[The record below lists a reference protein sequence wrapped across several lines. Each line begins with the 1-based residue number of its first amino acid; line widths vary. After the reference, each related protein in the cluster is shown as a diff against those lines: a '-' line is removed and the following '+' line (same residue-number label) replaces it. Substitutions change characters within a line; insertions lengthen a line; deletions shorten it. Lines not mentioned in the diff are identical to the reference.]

1 MIKLAATIKTG
12 LRFSRYETLTSEKI
26 AEFAQ
31 LVGDTN
37 LLHRDKK
44 FAAGNNYPNI
54 IASGPQTSALL
65 MAFTADYFSKMGLML
80 GLEFYFTFMKAVV
93 CDEEIKLEWMIVKV
107 TPHSKL
113 DGDLIDLRGRI
124 LNSHGI
130 TAVGAKGLVLLKS

>member
-1 MIKLAATIKTG
+1 MTKLAATIKTG
-12 LRFSRYETLTSEKI
+12 LRFSRYETLTSGKI

-31 LVGDTN
+31 MVGDTN
-37 LLHRDKK
+37 LLHRDEKV
-44 FAAGNNYPNI
+44 AAGKNYPNI

-80 GLEFYFTFMKAVV
+80 GLEFYFRFMKAVV

-113 DGDLIDLRGRI
+113 GGNLIDLRGRI
-124 LNSHGI
+124 VNPQGD